1 MKVKIRHIKICGIQ
15 RKHYREGN
23 LENLMIMLRKRKD
36 LRSTIEVP
44 TSKNWKEKSKI
55 NLTQAE
61 GRKKVKIRAEIN
73 EIEIKNYRET

>member
-44 TSKNWKEKSKI
+44 TSKKLEREEQNKPNTSRRKEKSKDKSR
-55 NLTQAE
+55 N
-61 GRKKVKIRAEIN
+61 
-73 EIEIKNYRET
+73 